1 MEPDVIRMYSSSP
14 PPMEDGAEEEDDEF
28 GDFGGFSGVPTS
40 ASFTEFD
47 TPATFNQTPALAAT
61 SPPELLNN
69 GGVVGLSKLSS
80 GPVGRGPVVK
90 RSNSKSNGVVPGGCQ
105 YDSPSE
111 RTVNVEE
118 LKKLAD
124 HTRANNH
131 STSLDISGRSQT
143 DNIDKPVD
151 CNGGVPEVLTN
162 GFATF
167 EIEGSTS
174 LQNSIRS
181 KKKGTTTEC
190 TDDCPPSSPEDD
202 FADFSA
208 FSNADVQGHS
218 SKVTNRT
225 SENLDNPNRDERLAE
240 DACQQRRQQVHS
252 NVEQGISS
260 GDIANDIAGSDS
272 LSHPA
277 EAQDTDEG
285 LSNGDGGFQR
295 DTANSEQR
303 NVEPDFVH
311 KHSATEVVISEDS
324 APEEVCSEDSTQEV
338 VCSEDSTQ
346 EVVCSED
353 STQEVVCSEDSTQ
366 EVVCSEDS
374 TQEVVCSEDSTQ
386 EVVCSEDSTPEEVC
400 SEDSTQE
407 VVCSEDSTQEVVCS
421 EDSTQEVVCSEDST
435 QEVVCSED
443 STQEV
448 VCSED
453 STQEVVCGEDSAS
466 KALYVDKPVAQNG
479 GVLEQ
484 LEEEVEEEKAGVSEN
499 RVLPNIDDE
508 DGNGEQ
514 ADEKPGSGN
523 ETETETSFG
532 RPLST
537 DALEEYGDISTMG
550 SVSSPPLQEETA
562 TPADHS
568 QLLEDDDGEDFGD
581 FGDVGSFRGQG
592 FADFDQPELQLEEQP
607 APLTQELVDD
617 DKDFGDFD
625 APNSHIGGGKA
636 IENEDGGKFADFPG
650 SDSFADFSSAPVGAD
665 PDADAGWNAFDEPE
679 QGQEEGDSWAAF
691 GEEPTTTAPLET
703 GEDEWQESEPVA
715 ARPYSSHQI
724 IRRDSQS
731 AALCSRLEKLFQEMF
746 PDAPAPQVGVEVV
759 PLKTLLEPR
768 VRLQQEEHELK
779 SGVPDNGAVADVLWR
794 QLLDIHEAFGLRHQ
808 WGGSHSNKTL
818 LCSLGIDIRNIL
830 FTGQKKQPV
839 IVPMYAASLG
849 MLEPTKE
856 PVKPISAAEMITSIA
871 QQAPPVAPAEIIS
884 TSPPDTAQ
892 EVLPPVQFDW
902 SSSGL
907 TNPLDG
913 VDPELYE
920 LTTAKL
926 EPSGSGSRVADA
938 FARLMST
945 MEKTSTSTRKP
956 RKEENLSEEALKV
969 IAGLPDL
976 SFMQAKVLMFPT
988 TLTPLGCSSD
998 PTPD

>member
-14 PPMEDGAEEEDDEF
+14 PPMEDGAEEEEDEF

-40 ASFTEFD
+40 TSFNEFD

-69 GGVVGLSKLSS
+69 GVVVRLSNLSS

-90 RSNSKSNGVVPGGCQ
+90 RANSKSNGVVPGGCQ
-105 YDSPSE
+105 YDSPLE

-124 HTRANNH
+124 HTRANIH
-131 STSLDISGRSQT
+131 STSLDKSVRGQT

-162 GFATF
+162 GFVTF
-167 EIEGSTS
+167 EIEGIPS
-174 LQNSIRS
+174 LRNSNRS
-181 KKKGTTTEC
+181 KKKGTSTEC
-190 TDDCPPSSPEDD
+190 ADNCPPSSPEED

-208 FSNADVQGHS
+208 FPNVDVQGHS
-218 SKVTNRT
+218 SEVTNLT
-225 SENLDNPNRDERLAE
+225 SENLDNSNRDERLAE
-240 DACQQRRQQVHS
+240 DTCQQQRQQKHS
-252 NVEQGISS
+252 NVEQGIRS
-260 GDIANDIAGSDS
+260 GDVVRDTPITTGSNDIASSDS
-272 LSHPA
+272 LSHLA
-277 EAQDTDEG
+277 EVRDTDEG

-303 NVEPDFVH
+303 NIEPDFAH
-311 KHSATEVVISEDS
+311 KHSATEVIVSEDS
-324 APEEVCSEDSTQEV
+324 APEEVCSEDSTQEL
-338 VCSEDSTQ
+338 
-346 EVVCSED
+346 
-353 STQEVVCSEDSTQ
+353 
-366 EVVCSEDS
+366 
-374 TQEVVCSEDSTQ
+374 
-386 EVVCSEDSTPEEVC
+386 
-400 SEDSTQE
+400 
-407 VVCSEDSTQEVVCS
+407 
-421 EDSTQEVVCSEDST
+421 
-435 QEVVCSED
+435 
-443 STQEV
+443 
-448 VCSED
+448 
-453 STQEVVCGEDSAS
+453 VCGEDSAS
-466 KALYVDKPVAQNG
+466 KALYIDEPVAQNG
-479 GVLEQ
+479 VYLEQ
-484 LEEEVEEEKAGVSEN
+484 SEEEAEEEKAGVSEN
-499 RVLPNIDDE
+499 RGSPDTDDE

-514 ADEKPGSGN
+514 ADEKSASGN
-523 ETETETSFG
+523 ETETETETSFG

-537 DALEEYGDISTMG
+537 DALEEYGDISTTG
-550 SVSSPPLQEETA
+550 SVPSPLLQEETA

-568 QLLEDDDGEDFGD
+568 QLLEDDDDGEDFGD
-581 FGDVGSFRGQG
+581 FGDFGDAGSFTGQG

-607 APLTQELVDD
+607 APPTQELVDH
-617 DKDFGDFD
+617 DKDFGEFD

-636 IENEDGGKFADFPG
+636 IENEDRGKFADFP
-650 SDSFADFSSAPVGAD
+650 SSNSFADFSSAPVGAD
-665 PDADAGWNAFDEPE
+665 PDPDAGWNAFDEPV
-679 QGQEEGDSWAAF
+679 QGQKEGNSWAAF
-691 GEEPTTTAPLET
+691 GEEPTANAPLEM
-703 GEDEWQESEPVA
+703 GEDEWQENEPVA
-715 ARPYSSHQI
+715 ARSSSSHQI
-724 IRRDSQS
+724 SRRDSQS
-731 AALCSRLEKLFQEMF
+731 VALCSRLEKLFLDIF
-746 PDAPAPQVGVEVV
+746 PDAPAPQVRVEVV
-759 PLKTLLEPR
+759 SLKTLLEPP
-768 VRLQQEEHELK
+768 VRLQQEEHEMM
-779 SGVPDNGAVADVLWR
+779 SGVPDNGAEGDVLWR

-871 QQAPPVAPAEIIS
+871 QQVPPVAPAEIIS
-884 TSPPDTAQ
+884 TSPPDTNTYPGVVRYGIGLQ
-892 EVLPPVQFDW
+892 CSLEVLPPVQFDW

-926 EPSGSGSRVADA
+926 DPSGSGTRVADA

-956 RKEENLSEEALKV
+956 RKEENLSEETLKV

-998 PTPD
+998 PDPTLD

>member
-47 TPATFNQTPALAAT
+47 TPATFNQTAALAAT

-90 RSNSKSNGVVPGGCQ
+90 CSNSKSNGVVPGGCQ
-105 YDSPSE
+105 YDCPSE

-143 DNIDKPVD
+143 DNIDKPVV

-174 LQNSIRS
+174 LQNSIHS

-190 TDDCPPSSPEDD
+190 ADDCPPRSPEDD

-208 FSNADVQGHS
+208 FSNADVQGLS

-225 SENLDNPNRDERLAE
+225 SENLDNRNRDERLAE
-240 DACQQRRQQVHS
+240 DACQQQRQQVHS

-260 GDIANDIAGSDS
+260 GDIVRDTRIITGSNDIAGSDS
-272 LSHPA
+272 LTHPA
-277 EAQDTDEG
+277 EARDTGEG

-303 NVEPDFVH
+303 NVEPDFAH

-324 APEEVCSEDSTQEV
+324 APEE
-338 VCSEDSTQ
+338 
-346 EVVCSED
+346 
-353 STQEVVCSEDSTQ
+353 
-366 EVVCSEDS
+366 
-374 TQEVVCSEDSTQ
+374 
-386 EVVCSEDSTPEEVC
+386 
-400 SEDSTQE
+400 
-407 VVCSEDSTQEVVCS
+407 
-421 EDSTQEVVCSEDST
+421 
-435 QEVVCSED
+435 
-443 STQEV
+443 

-479 GVLEQ
+479 VVLEQ
-484 LEEEVEEEKAGVSEN
+484 LEEEAEEEKAGVSET
-499 RVLPNIDDE
+499 RVFPNIDDE

-523 ETETETSFG
+523 ETETETETSFG

-537 DALEEYGDISTMG
+537 DALEEYGDISTTG
-550 SVSSPPLQEETA
+550 SVPTPPPQEETA

-568 QLLEDDDGEDFGD
+568 QLLEDDDDGEDFGDFGD
-581 FGDVGSFRGQG
+581 FGDVGSFSGQG
-592 FADFDQPELQLEEQP
+592 FAEFDQPELQLEEQP
-607 APLTQELVDD
+607 APLTQELVD
-617 DKDFGDFD
+617 KDFGDFD
-625 APNSHIGGGKA
+625 APNSHTGGGKA

-650 SDSFADFSSAPVGAD
+650 SDSFADFSSVPVGAD

-679 QGQEEGDSWAAF
+679 QGQEDGDSWAAF
-691 GEEPTTTAPLET
+691 GEEPTTTAPLEM
-703 GEDEWQESEPVA
+703 GEDKWQENEPVA
-715 ARPYSSHQI
+715 ARPSSSHQI
-724 IRRDSQS
+724 SRRDSQS

-759 PLKTLLEPR
+759 PLKTLLEPPA
-768 VRLQQEEHELK
+768 RLQQEEHEMK
-779 SGVPDNGAVADVLWR
+779 SGVPDNGAVGDVLWR

-892 EVLPPVQFDW
+892 EALPPVQFDW

-969 IAGLPDL
+969 ISGLPDL

-998 PTPD
+998 PDHIPD